1 MTPPPLEALS
11 LLNTGTCTVK
21 SEDVT
26 LALGTLGGVG
36 L

>member
-1 MTPPPLEALS
+1 MTPPLLEAHS

-21 SEDVT
+21 GEDVP
-26 LALGTLGGVG
+26 LAFGTLGGVG